1 MSEPH
6 DPSGLRR
13 FTFGDCPVDDWPP
26 SGART
31 DAEPWRS
38 FDLARSAMQR
48 GDPAEAEHLWR
59 GVADSADVESRVML
73 QAWHLLRSIG
83 VGPPGDIAKHVL
95 GVVAE
100 VAVPDG
106 HDLLAAYED
115 GSVRYL
121 NYSGAATIIEERIP
135 EVEAPARDLLSMGQ
149 EIAEAIG
156 PWDGPLPPL
165 PAGHSRITMLTPL
178 GPHFGQGPDDVLGAD
193 PSAAAFLDAATRTL
207 VAVVGLG
214 R

>member
-1 MSEPH
+1 MSEPQ

-13 FTFGDCPVDDWPP
+13 FIFGDSPVGDWSP
-26 SGART
+26 SGTPT

-38 FDLARSAMQR
+38 FDRARSAWQR
-48 GDPAEAEHLWR
+48 GDVAEAEQLWR
-59 GVADSADVESRVML
+59 GIADSPDVESRVML

-83 VGPPGDIAKHVL
+83 VQPPSDVATHVL

-115 GSVRYL
+115 GSVRYV

-135 EVEAPARDLLSMGQ
+135 TVDAPARELLGIGQ
-149 EIAEAIG
+149 AIVDAIG

-178 GPHFGQGPDDVLGAD
+178 GPHFGQGPDDVLRAD
-193 PSAAAFLDAATRTL
+193 TSAAAFFDAATRTL
-207 VAVVGLG
+207 VAVVSLG
-214 R
+214 H